1 METSVVTVM
10 RSVVLVE
17 LVLEVVVELV
27 TAAAVELVV
36 ALIAVVVAVSSSS
49 PQPRCQE
56 GHSTGVRKTM
66 MQTTAARQ
74 APEVISSLALCSMA
88 PSKTERK
95 KPLRRKKRAMLTGL
109 FTAPAYQNE
118 PSAET
123 WRCAPRLRT
132 AADLDS
138 QGQRC

>member
-10 RSVVLVE
+10 RGVVLVV
-17 LVLEVVVELV
+17 LVLEVGVEWVV
-27 TAAAVELVV
+27 
-36 ALIAVVVAVSSSS
+36 AVVVAVESSS

-66 MQTTAARQ
+66 IQTTAARQ
-74 APEVISSLALCSMA
+74 APETISSLALCSMA
-88 PSKTERK
+88 PSKIERK

-109 FTAPAYQNE
+109 FTAPAYQKE

-123 WRCAPRLRT
+123 
-132 AADLDS
+132 
-138 QGQRC
+138 